1 MDNRCQGF
9 SRKCWARAMLSTVT
23 TVIGNSP
30 ADQFLI
36 GDILIGDEPQTE
48 GTTPADFP
56 QHALNQAASNQT
68 VSYQA
73 VSHQTVSNLAKIVAA
88 GIFTRLNVGSDDD
101 GHHDDENASQG
112 IAVSGSVI

>member
-9 SRKCWARAMLSTVT
+9 SRKCWARAMLSMVT
-23 TVIGNSP
+23 SVIGNSP

-36 GDILIGDEPQTE
+36 GDILIGDKPQTE

-56 QHALNQAASNQT
+56 QHVLN
-68 VSYQA
+68 QA
-73 VSHQTVSNLAKIVAA
+73 VSHQAVSHQAVSNLAKIVAA

-101 GHHDDENASQG
+101 GHHHDENASQG